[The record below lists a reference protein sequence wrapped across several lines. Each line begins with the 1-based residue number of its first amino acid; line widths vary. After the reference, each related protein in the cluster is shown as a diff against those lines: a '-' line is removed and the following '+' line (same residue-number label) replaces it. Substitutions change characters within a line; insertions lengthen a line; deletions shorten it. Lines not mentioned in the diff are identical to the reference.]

1 MIRSVRQAHLF
12 IFLATCFTSMN
23 YTIAKI
29 VMPSEIQAYSI
40 VLTRIVISVAFF
52 FILDNFLHPK
62 EKYHLPFRDMLRLA
76 ICGIMGVA
84 LNQLTLYKGLSITT
98 PINAALIVATIPI
111 FVLIFSALFL
121 RNMPTWKQSLG
132 VMISASGAYYLIMYT
147 GVGIEM
153 KNLTGDVLILLN
165 CISYAIYM
173 VLVKPLLEKYP
184 PLFLTKWMFAVAAI
198 AVFPFTYQDT
208 LQTDWIHVSAEGWWA
223 YLYIILFATL
233 FNYYFTTAS
242 LQWLSPVTTG
252 TYGYLQPF
260 LATLFAVSLGVAV
273 LSPEKIIAG
282 VVIILG
288 ILLTSRLF
296 NKTIT

>member
-1 MIRSVRQAHLF
+1 
-12 IFLATCFTSMN
+12 MN
-23 YTIAKI
+23 YSIAKI
-29 VMPSEIQAYSI
+29 VMPSEMEPYSI
-40 VLTRIVISVAFF
+40 VLTRILISVAFF
-52 FILDNFLHPK
+52 FILDYFLNP
-62 EKYHLPFRDMLRLA
+62 EIKYDLPFKDILRLV
-76 ICGIMGVA
+76 ICGTVGVA

-121 RNMPTWKQSLG
+121 RNLPTWKQSLG

-147 GVGIEM
+147 GGGLEI
-153 KNLTGDVLILLN
+153 KNLTGDLLILGN

-173 VLVKPLLEKYP
+173 VIVKPLLEKYH

-198 AVFPFTYQDT
+198 VVLPFTYQDT
-208 LQTDWIHVSAEGWWA
+208 IDTDWINVSGEGWLA

-242 LQWLSPVTTG
+242 LKWLSPVTTG

-260 LATLFAVSLGVAV
+260 LATLFAVALGVDII
-273 LSPEKIIAG
+273 SPEKIIAG
-282 VVIILG
+282 VAIFFG

-296 NKTIT
+296 NKNIV